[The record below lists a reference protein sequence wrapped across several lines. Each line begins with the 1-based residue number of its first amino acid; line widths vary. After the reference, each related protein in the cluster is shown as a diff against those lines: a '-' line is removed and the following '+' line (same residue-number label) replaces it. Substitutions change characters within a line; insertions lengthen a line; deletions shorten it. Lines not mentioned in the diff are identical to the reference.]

1 MQLGAQLATG
11 QVFVSL
17 FVVVPRM
24 RFPLSCLA
32 SIFYIAAELLI
43 AKDQHVGSHMQVNP
57 ADAGT
62 SRWPRPLS
70 KKRFSNFH
78 RMQGMHQR
86 SCHLAALTLVLC
98 VLKRHGS
105 PPGCIGV
112 SLQWPKKAASFRFWS
127 CSEQCFLCFCSV
139 TIC

>member
-1 MQLGAQLATG
+1 MAHAGMQLGAQLATG

-32 SIFYIAAELLI
+32 PIFYIAAELLI

-57 ADAGT
+57 ADART

-70 KKRFSNFH
+70 TKRFSNFH
-78 RMQGMHQR
+78 RHAGHAPAQLPS
-86 SCHLAALTLVLC
+86 SCSDPGAVL
-98 VLKRHGS
+98 LKTSRITARVHRGQ
-105 PPGCIGV
+105 PAMAQEGCIV
-112 SLQWPKKAASFRFWS
+112 SFLELQ
-127 CSEQCFLCFCSV
+127 
-139 TIC
+139 